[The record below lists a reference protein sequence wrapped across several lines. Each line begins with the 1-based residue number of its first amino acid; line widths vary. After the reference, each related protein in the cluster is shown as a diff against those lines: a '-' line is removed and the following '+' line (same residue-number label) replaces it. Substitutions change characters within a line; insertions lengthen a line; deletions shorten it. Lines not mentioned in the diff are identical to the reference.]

1 MLKGSFMRL
10 SFSAVLAS
18 GLLFLSGATAAF
30 GNEAAAAAAMISSYR
45 ASQGLGPVIADLRLN
60 QLAEYQARSVA
71 SAGQLSHGNFAGRMA
86 QAGIYAAAENLSMGP
101 ASVGAAIA
109 RWKVSPAHNENLL
122 MSSARRIGLARSGR
136 YWALVLSQ

>member
-1 MLKGSFMRL
+1 MRSFL
-10 SFSAVLAS
+10 TALAAS
-18 GLLFLSGATAAF
+18 GLLVLSATTTAL

-45 ASQGLGPVIADLRLN
+45 ASQGLGPVIADSRLN

-109 RWKVSPAHNENLL
+109 RWKASPAHSENLL

>member
-1 MLKGSFMRL
+1 MRSSL
-10 SFSAVLAS
+10 TALAAS
-18 GLLFLSGATAAF
+18 GLLVLSATTTAL

-45 ASQGLGPVIADLRLN
+45 ASLGLGPVIADSSLI

-109 RWKVSPAHNENLL
+109 RWKASPAHSENLL